1 MRVEPHTCWFAVA
14 AVALLAPVTA
24 PAHDGACKSSTSQ
37 SEAVLAAS
45 KALERDARD
54 LEARLKVAD
63 ALLADG
69 CVDNAVHVL
78 EEGEAIHGRNAQ
90 LQSQLREA
98 RSMLRE
104 QTYFEGLNRAE
115 QAAKLSHNL
124 LRCTRLANIEACDQ
138 ALALQPDDPQ
148 IQLAKADALLQAKRP
163 GEALRAYRRA
173 HELNPG
179 DAAIEQ
185 KIATIETQRRALLDT
200 CRNDT
205 GQSALQACQ
214 AALLPGSADEL
225 AVRKRIGI
233 LLQASNQPSAALDSY
248 IAANMLQQGDRS
260 VALAIIALSTSTG
273 RKDALT
279 LAARGSALLTVG
291 RALDALAPLQ
301 QALALSPDLPE
312 AKTQLVQAERL
323 AKAQARKL
331 AAGAATKPA
340 GAMVAEATSRRRYSN
355 TAPVNNS
362 N

>member
-1 MRVEPHTCWFAVA
+1 MRAEPHTCRLAIAAIALVA
-14 AVALLAPVTA
+14 PLAA
-24 PAHDGACKSSTSQ
+24 IAHEGTCKNSTSQ
-37 SEAVLAAS
+37 SESVLAAS

-54 LEARLKVAD
+54 LQARLQVAD
-63 ALLADG
+63 ALMADN
-69 CVDNAVHVL
+69 CVDDAVHLL

-98 RSMLRE
+98 RSMMRE

-115 QAAKLSHNL
+115 EAAKLSHNL
-124 LRCTRLANIEACDQ
+124 LRCTRLGDIEACDQ
-138 ALALQPDDPQ
+138 ALARQPGDPQ

-163 GEALRAYRRA
+163 GEALPAYRRA

-185 KIATIETQRRALLDT
+185 KIATTQTQRRAFLDT
-200 CRNDT
+200 CQNGT

-214 AALLPGSADEL
+214 AALWPGNDDEF
-225 AVRKRIGI
+225 AIRKRSGI
-233 LLQASNQPSAALDSY
+233 LLQASNQPAAALDSY

-260 VALAIIALSTSTG
+260 VALAIIALSTNTG

-291 RALDALAPLQ
+291 RALDALAPLK

-312 AKTQLVQAERL
+312 AKTQLVEAERL
-323 AKAQARKL
+323 AKAEARKL
-331 AAGAATKPA
+331 AANATAKPAATI
-340 GAMVAEATSRRRYSN
+340 VAEAPSRRRYSN
-355 TAPVNNS
+355 TAPINNS